1 MESLYPLTFE
11 PILLERIWG
20 GRKLESNYNKKLPP
34 HAPIGESWEV
44 SDRPGAESIVANGAL
59 QGLTLRWLMEHHRQ
73 SIMGKAKDTKG
84 RFPLLV
90 KILDAQEDLSVQVHP
105 PGNLAASLGGES
117 KTEMWR
123 VTHSDANAHIFT
135 GFKKGITRETFL
147 KAIEEKKVP
156 PLLHCNYVKEGDAIL
171 IPSGGVHSLG
181 AGTMVFEFQE
191 NSDTTYRAY
200 DWDRVD
206 SQGNSRKLHL
216 EEALKS
222 IDFNYVEPPLIQSKF
237 SRNKTLSSRF
247 LVNDPAFICDEYLVK
262 KNQRFYITTTVP
274 VILGIISGELILSG
288 NGQSLNLKPG
298 CFALLPP
305 GLEKTTIESISKTNY
320 LMCQP
325 HATEC

>member
-1 MESLYPLTFE
+1 MEPLYPLTFE

-20 GRKLESNYNKKLPP
+20 GRRIESVYNKKLPL
-34 HAPIGESWEV
+34 HVPIGESWEV
-44 SDRPGAESIVANGAL
+44 SDRPGAESIIANGPL

-73 SIMGKAKDTKG
+73 AIMGKAKDTNG

-123 VTHSDANAHIFT
+123 VTHADTNAHIFT

-147 KAIEEKKVP
+147 KAIEEKQVP
-156 PLLHCNYVKEGDAIL
+156 PLLHCHFVKEGDSIL
-171 IPSGGVHSLG
+171 IPSGGMHSLG

-206 SQGNSRKLHL
+206 SQGNPRKLHL

-222 IDFNYVEPPLIQSKF
+222 IDFNYVEPPLIQSKY

-247 LVNDPAFICDEYLVK
+247 LVNDPAFICDEYQVK

-288 NGQSLNLKPG
+288 NGQSLHLKAG

-305 GLEKTTIESISKTNY
+305 GLDKTTIESISKTNY

-325 HATEC
+325 HATEV